1 MFLVYRFCSAGKPA
15 RMHKWILAFL
25 SLLPPHFLEAKP
37 NIVILFADDMGY
49 SDIGCYGSEIQ
60 TPNLDQL
67 AANGLRLSHFYNTGR
82 CCPSRASIL
91 TGLYPHQAN
100 IGHMAGD
107 TGVKGYRDF
116 LSFNSVTIAE
126 VLKTAGY
133 RTMMTGK
140 WHLGWRDEGAPP
152 ARGFD
157 RFYGTRGYIDSYY
170 TVIRRTEMY
179 LDNKMVLPITETPI
193 NHLHPDQEW
202 YTTDV
207 FTDYALHF
215 MDEAMEMEK
224 PFFLYLAYN
233 APHFP
238 LHCKPEDLKKYR
250 GSYKAKGWN
259 QLRRDRY
266 QKLVDSG
273 LIDKK
278 YALSPQDSP
287 DWDSLSEDEQD
298 ELDFKM
304 SLYAGIIDR
313 LDQNIGRVVS
323 KLKDSGQLDN
333 TLILFVSDNGGT
345 KETGMFGIK
354 GRDANIANYETWARK
369 GGWTS
374 SYGQGWANLSN
385 VPFRLYKRFNHEGG
399 VSTPLIV
406 HWPAGVKGKGTITHQ
421 PGHLI
426 DIMATCVDVSGA
438 EYPEKFKGNTIQPME
453 GRTLRPA
460 FQGDPIP
467 ERPLFWEHEGHRA
480 IRDGQ
485 WKLVGLQGQPWELYN
500 IAKDRTELKDLA
512 AKETAVAQSLQ
523 EQWDAWAKKVGVKTP
538 QEIRDLR
545 KQANQRRKVEMAA
558 KIKPDPCNLATFA
571 RPTFSSPLAGRDQDQ
586 SIQDS
591 ILPTKSADKATVH
604 RSWWPRKGTQE
615 WAQYKFSDLQTVSEV
630 SVYWFHDHPNGGCKV
645 PQEWE
650 LLYLDKG
657 EWKPVEMQD
666 PYGLEHDRF
675 NTLRFKP
682 VKTKSLRLQ
691 VQLQPSASSGIHEW
705 RVK

>member
-1 MFLVYRFCSAGKPA
+1 MPLFLRIS
-15 RMHKWILAFL
+15 ILSFL
-25 SLLPPHFLEAKP
+25 LAVTSSFASSKP
-37 NIVILFADDMGY
+37 NIIILFADDLGY

-60 TPNLDQL
+60 TPNLDHL
-67 AANGLRLSHFYNTGR
+67 ATNGLRFSHFYNTGR

-107 TGVKGYRDF
+107 TGVEGYRDF
-116 LSFNSVTIAE
+116 LSFNAVTIPE

-133 RTMMTGK
+133 RTLMSGK
-140 WHLGWRDEGAPP
+140 WHLGWRDEGSPP

-170 TVIRRTEMY
+170 TVIRRTEIY
-179 LDNKMVLPITETPI
+179 LDDKMILPITEKPV

-250 GSYKAKGWN
+250 GSYKSKGWN

-266 QKLVDSG
+266 QKLVKSG

-278 YALSPQDSP
+278 YTLSPQDSP
-287 DWDSLSEDEQD
+287 DWDSLSEKEQD

-304 SLYAGIIDR
+304 SLYAGIVDR
-313 LDQNIGRVVS
+313 LDQNIGRVIQ
-323 KLKDSGQLDN
+323 KLEATNQLDN
-333 TLILFVSDNGGT
+333 TLLVFLSDNGGT
-345 KETGMFGIK
+345 KETGLFGIK
-354 GRDANIANYETWARK
+354 GRGANVANYESWARK

-399 VSTPLIV
+399 ISTPLIV
-406 HWPAGVKGKGTITHQ
+406 HWPKGVKGKGRITHQ

-426 DIMATCVDVSGA
+426 DIMATCVDVAGA
-438 EYPEKFKGNTIQPME
+438 TYPNQFKGKKIQPME
-453 GRTLRPA
+453 GHTLRPA
-460 FQGDPIP
+460 FQGEPIP

-480 IRDGQ
+480 IRDGC
-485 WKLVGLQGQPWELYN
+485 WKLVGLHGQPWELYN
-500 IAKDRTELKDLA
+500 ISKDRSELHNLA
-512 AKETAVAQSLQ
+512 TKEPNTAQALQ
-523 EQWDAWAKKVGVKTP
+523 QQWEAWAKRANVRSPEEVQNLRRSHNQQSKL
-538 QEIRDLR
+538 QEAL
-545 KQANQRRKVEMAA
+545 Q
-558 KIKPDPCNLATFA
+558 IKKDPKNLATFA
-571 RPTFSSPLAGRDQDQ
+571 KPTFSSPLFGRDQDT
-586 SIQDS
+586 SVQDS
-591 ILPTKSADKATVH
+591 IVPSKSGDKVTVH

-615 WAQYKFSDLQTVSEV
+615 WAQYKFDTPQTLSEV
-630 SVYWFHDHPNGGCKV
+630 SVFWFHDHPNGGCKV
-645 PQEWE
+645 PQSWE
-650 LLYLDKG
+650 LHYLDKG
-657 EWKPVEMQD
+657 QWKPVQTED
-666 PYGLEHDRF
+666 PYSTLHDQF
-675 NTLRFKP
+675 NTIRFQP
-682 VKTKSLRLQ
+682 IQTRNLRLQ
-691 VQLQPSASSGIHEW
+691 VQLQPGFSSGIHEW
-705 RVK
+705 KVK